1 MRLASF
7 RRESGIASYGRMV
20 GDRVL
25 DLGGEQGGSLR
36 QALADGIDSN
46 REGVSRPLAGLD
58 LLPVIPDA
66 TKVFCI
72 GLNYATHI
80 AEMGNTRQAY
90 PTVFTRWTDTLVAH
104 GAPLERPV
112 ATQRFDYE
120 G

>member
-1 MRLASF
+1 
-7 RRESGIASYGRMV
+7 MV

-72 GLNYATHI
+72 GLNYATTHRRDGQHP
-80 AEMGNTRQAY
+80 AGLSDGFY
-90 PTVFTRWTDTLVAH
+90 PLD
-104 GAPLERPV
+104 
-112 ATQRFDYE
+112 
-120 G
+120 